1 MVDHGLAKGKDAQE
15 SEVLLRLDGVK
26 MVGALGDAEGL
37 AGGRLIDLVDTKLK
51 ELLGSGIVHDVL
63 AAIVDLG
70 VDDGNEE
77 SALGGTLEKDEALSH
92 TRLEKDDGV
101 LELMFHMK

>member
-1 MVDHGLAKGKDAQE
+1 
-15 SEVLLRLDGVK
+15 

-51 ELLGSGIVHDVL
+51 ELLGGGVVHDIL

-77 SALGGTLEKDEALSH
+77 STLGGTLEKDEALRH

-101 LELMFHMK
+101 LELMEYYVECKKEQARELVRCNCNCPIGRN